1 MRRQNDV
8 FIFVLKLEK
17 SWKSV
22 ANLFFVGNCGYRE
35 AAAFELDLHNP
46 TAFPWIHTARK
57 FEKKVDKSN
66 IYLGKIH
73 LLWKKL
79 FTVEVKNF
87 TVKGKNFTVKGK
99 LFTDEGKL
107 FTVEGKIFTVEGKI
121 FTVKKKI
128 FTCEGKHL
136 PLSENLLPL
145 KFFIFDQIFWPKCRV
160 FAQCA
165 EYTMTTYL
173 AIEG

>member
-1 MRRQNDV
+1 MKYVCSKVKKVSFQAQH
-8 FIFVLKLEK
+8 FG
-17 SWKSV
+17 SV

-107 FTVEGKIFTVEGKI
+107 FTVEGKRVSIEVIFTIEGRKNLI
-121 FTVKKKI
+121 KGLFFSVYSFSIWETTAALLKSSL
-128 FTCEGKHL
+128 TCET
-136 PLSENLLPL
+136 
-145 KFFIFDQIFWPKCRV
+145 KFHKIMVLWMAYRHP
-160 FAQCA
+160 
-165 EYTMTTYL
+165 
-173 AIEG
+173 G